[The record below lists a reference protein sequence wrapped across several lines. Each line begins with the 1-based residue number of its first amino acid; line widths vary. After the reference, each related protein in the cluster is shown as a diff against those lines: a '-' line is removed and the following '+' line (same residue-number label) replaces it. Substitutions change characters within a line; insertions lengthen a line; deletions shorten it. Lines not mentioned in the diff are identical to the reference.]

1 MPSPAMNYLM
11 VLPVPFYRV
20 SEDVVA
26 TESAFVEHLKQ
37 LKKSLEPEVGLITIA
52 STFQREADYRKR
64 EAYCATFSERLDGI
78 RFVPLEPEGVSRVG
92 YWMRHL
98 LPNIRTIWRECRKAE
113 VIHAGPSFVLTPR
126 EFVGIL
132 VAVLM
137 RKKSIFVI
145 DIDWRRS
152 ARMNLETGRSSLKS
166 YLMTKAFYSP
176 LFSLQ
181 VRFASRFCSLVMLK
195 SAKLV
200 RDYGRGRASVKDLLD
215 AAHSEQHMID
225 HSSLEAKIQ
234 RALSQE
240 SPLHVVYFGRLT
252 AYKGIDRMIAVIAA
266 IKRDGEP
273 AIDLTI
279 IGVGEEQAALEAQSR
294 DLGVSDRVRFLGP
307 VPFGPELFEVVR
319 NHDVL
324 LAAPLSA
331 DTPRSALDAMASG
344 LAVIAYDIDYYVD
357 LATLSGAVKTVPW
370 LDDASM
376 AKTLVELNAQRT
388 NLAAM
393 IRAGAEFARANT
405 QEIWL
410 ERRAAWTREFCFGR
424 S

>member
-1 MPSPAMNYLM
+1 
-11 VLPVPFYRV
+11 
-20 SEDVVA
+20 
-26 TESAFVEHLKQ
+26 
-37 LKKSLEPEVGLITIA
+37 
-52 STFQREADYRKR
+52 
-64 EAYCATFSERLDGI
+64 
-78 RFVPLEPEGVSRVG
+78 
-92 YWMRHL
+92 
-98 LPNIRTIWRECRKAE
+98 
-113 VIHAGPSFVLTPR
+113 
-126 EFVGIL
+126 
-132 VAVLM
+132 
-137 RKKSIFVI
+137 
-145 DIDWRRS
+145 
-152 ARMNLETGRSSLKS
+152 
-166 YLMTKAFYSP
+166 
-176 LFSLQ
+176 
-181 VRFASRFCSLVMLK
+181 
-195 SAKLV
+195 
-200 RDYGRGRASVKDLLD
+200 
-215 AAHSEQHMID
+215 
-225 HSSLEAKIQ
+225 
-234 RALSQE
+234 
-240 SPLHVVYFGRLT
+240 
-252 AYKGIDRMIAVIAA
+252 MIAVIAA